1 MHPVAGEP
9 ENVRRVIP
17 NRPFP
22 LLLTYPSWS
31 DFLGKTVV
39 QKHGLVSWHG
49 RGYTALYDHRRQP
62 ATAAP
67 GKSRFENGMAVPA
80 RRTSCE
86 EEEGSDLRPK
96 MRRRDRNGLENEAD
110 LFDTIAEVV
119 VSPRR
124 SSTTAFRLALK
135 EEGQ

>member
-1 MHPVAGEP
+1 
-9 ENVRRVIP
+9 
-17 NRPFP
+17 
-22 LLLTYPSWS
+22 
-31 DFLGKTVV
+31 
-39 QKHGLVSWHG
+39 
-49 RGYTALYDHRRQP
+49 
-62 ATAAP
+62 
-67 GKSRFENGMAVPA
+67 MAVPA

-86 EEEGSDLRPK
+86 EEEGSDLRQN
-96 MRRRDRNGLENEAD
+96 MRRRDRKGLENEAD